1 MNDKGVRISFMQLLN
16 DHIDDLKNKTEYQT
30 AKDILK
36 IGKDSQY
43 VIKRQMFEYSNDK
56 RKDTKEENALISET
70 KKIGKNILKTDKK
83 GYSNYEKLYNN
94 LNKHPAF
101 KAFFEQ
107 TGLKKADMFGFG
119 EHIAEFKTKSME
131 QHEKQTAK
139 QKVAKQQTQ
148 KEIETLKG
156 ENKEKTKKIE
166 SLKKSASKAKRD
178 RSKLYIENLNLK
190 DEIEKN
196 KKEIENIRK
205 QAEQDK
211 ANAKAHYKEKYIE
224 KEEKLIKLKK
234 DLKDKQKEINTQYDT
249 IYANALAE
257 HKKKQQEEILRA
269 EKERLDEK
277 YKKIYEDKVNTLKRD
292 KETKMNENITNLE
305 YDYRH
310 KDAALYTFYINR
322 GSGGVV
328 IGDKDREKL
337 KKYFN
342 VVYLDSDK
350 AGEML
355 RALGAQHTKDLEIE
369 REKAK
374 ITESD
379 LNNILTNLEKEKQ
392 TALAQIQKEIE
403 EGKRKTVFG
412 EVDFINFTT
421 QLNEEKQKALE
432 EAKETIKQ
440 KETEFKEWKKQN
452 AEEQKQAL
460 NEIDAKYSEQINN
473 LNAKIEEERKQAE
486 EDKRTIKADANRDKN
501 EKIAQMKH
509 KMEERHEKEKEELL
523 EEAQQNQKEIY
534 GFAPNLEAYIK
545 KKLAAKAYSLDE
557 DELIDKIA
565 RDIGKPGGLPKGTD
579 PKLVAKAIYD
589 RGAEETLKHIKKIAN
604 LALLTGYNND
614 LYNKLPGDVAQEVQ
628 KYITDK
634 INDDIRKKNIKYILP
649 KDKPRWEYAM
659 QTKNLNPMLGRSA
672 WRVN

>member
-16 DHIDDLKNKTEYQT
+16 DYIDDLKNKPEYKT
-30 AKDILK
+30 AKDILNIDK
-36 IGKDSQY
+36 NSKY
-43 VIKRQMFEYSNDK
+43 VINRNMFEYSNDK
-56 RKDTKEENALISET
+56 RQDTKEENVLISET
-70 KKIGKNILKTDKK
+70 KKIGKKMLKEDKK

-94 LNKHPAF
+94 LSHHPAF

-107 TGLKKADMFGFG
+107 TKLKKGDMFNFG
-119 EHIAEFKTKSME
+119 QHIAKFKTKSME
-131 QHEKQTAK
+131 QHEKQKAK
-139 QKVAKQQTQ
+139 LKAEKQASEQA
-148 KEIETLKG
+148 IETLKG

-211 ANAKAHYKEKYIE
+211 ANAKAHYKERYIE

-249 IYANALAE
+249 IYTNALAE
-257 HKKKQQEEILRA
+257 HKKKQQEEILRT

-305 YDYRH
+305 YDYRKKH
-310 KDAALYTFYINR
+310 AALYIFYLNR

-328 IGDKDREKL
+328 ISDKDREKL

-342 VVYLDSDK
+342 IVYLDSDK

-355 RALGAQHTKDLEIE
+355 RALTAQHTKDLEIE

-412 EVDFINFTT
+412 EVDFKNLTT
-421 QLNEEKQKALE
+421 QLDEERQKALE

-440 KETEFKEWKKQN
+440 KETEFEEWKKQN

-473 LNAKIEEERKQAE
+473 LNAKIENERKQAE
-486 EDKRTIKADANRDKN
+486 EDKRNIKADANRDKN
-501 EKIAQMKH
+501 EKLAQMKH

-523 EEAQQNQKEIY
+523 EEYQTNQKEIY

-545 KKLAAKAYSLDE
+545 TKLASKAYSLDK
-557 DELIDKIA
+557 DELIDKIQ

-579 PKLVAKAIYD
+579 PELVAKAIYD